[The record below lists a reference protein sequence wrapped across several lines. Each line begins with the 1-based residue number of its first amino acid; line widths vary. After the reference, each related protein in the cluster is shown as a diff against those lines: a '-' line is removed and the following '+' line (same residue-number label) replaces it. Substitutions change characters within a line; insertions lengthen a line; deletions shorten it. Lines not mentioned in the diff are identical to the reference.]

1 MGYIT
6 ESGRASML
14 GSGKMMDNT
23 QKFTGK
29 ADIYAKYRP
38 SYPVEAVKFILGK
51 IHADEPKIADIGAG
65 TGIFTELLL
74 KNTAE
79 NTTICAV
86 EPNED
91 MRRKMQP
98 LIQSY
103 DNLYVI
109 GATAENSTLPDKGF
123 DLVTVAQAFHWFDEQ
138 KFRRECQRI
147 LKSNG
152 VVALVWNSRERN
164 AKMTDAYYD
173 ILKKYCESY
182 NHLQN
187 TRPYTQ
193 DFSRFFG
200 GEYTTKLI
208 SNPIPLDKGHF
219 INHTLSASYSLKPED
234 KAFEEYMAELE
245 SYFEKYQ
252 ENGIIT
258 IANVTEIYIGGLK

>member
-1 MGYIT
+1 
-6 ESGRASML
+6 
-14 GSGKMMDNT
+14 MDNT

-38 SYPVEAVKFILGK
+38 SYPVEAVNFILGK
-51 IHADEPKIADIGAG
+51 INADEPKVADIGAG

-79 NTTICAV
+79 NATICAV

-109 GATAENSTLPDKGF
+109 GATAENTTLPDKGF
-123 DLVTVAQAFHWFDEQ
+123 DLVTVAQAFHWFDEK
-138 KFRRECQRI
+138 KFRKECQRI
-147 LKSNG
+147 SKPNG
-152 VVALVWNSRERN
+152 IVALIWNSRDKN
-164 AKMTDAYYD
+164 DGMTGEYYG
-173 ILKKYCESY
+173 IIKRFCEGY

-187 TRPYTQ
+187 TRPHTN
-193 DFSRFFG
+193 DFSDFFG

-208 SNPIPLDKGHF
+208 SNTLSLNKEYF
-219 INHTLSASYSLKPED
+219 INRTLSASYSLKPED
-234 KAFEEYMAELE
+234 KAFEEYMTELE

-252 ENGIIT
+252 VSGIIT
-258 IANVTEIYIGGLK
+258 IANITEIYIGELK